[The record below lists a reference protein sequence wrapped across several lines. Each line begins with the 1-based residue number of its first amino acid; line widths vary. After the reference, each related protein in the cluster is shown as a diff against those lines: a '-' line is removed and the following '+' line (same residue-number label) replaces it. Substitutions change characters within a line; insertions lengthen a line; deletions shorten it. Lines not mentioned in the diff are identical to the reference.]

1 MDPNSYP
8 LQPEQQN
15 QPVQQ
20 PQYQAPQPQQ
30 PVQPGKTS
38 GRTKLAL
45 WLMIGPTLLFI
56 LAFAGSAILNLAT
69 SSITPPANNCD
80 TTNQRPLYNEDSSS
94 AAPCDLFPETSPL
107 QTIGN
112 VLLFLVGLV
121 AFLTWLPGL
130 ITGIVLLAT
139 RPKSTA

>member
-8 LQPEQQN
+8 HQPEQQN
-15 QPVQQ
+15 QPV
-20 PQYQAPQPQQ
+20 QQ

-45 WLMIGPTLLFI
+45 WLMIGPTLLII
-56 LAFAGSAILNLAT
+56 LAFVGYAILNLAT
-69 SSITPPANNCD
+69 SSMTEPSANCD
-80 TTNQRPLYNEDSSS
+80 TSSQRPLDNEGSSS
-94 AAPCDLFPETSPL
+94 DAPCDLFTDTSPA
-107 QTIGN
+107 QSIGN
-112 VLLFLVGLV
+112 ILLYLVGAI